1 MQTKTRLLLLTLSLA
16 VFGVITTE
24 VAVIGLLPQLIEQLD
39 ITAPQVGFLV
49 SIYAIV
55 VAITGPVIT
64 LLFGRFNRKTVL
76 LVIMALFIISNTVYA
91 LTHQYHI
98 ILLFRILPAL
108 THALFFAIALMVAAN
123 SVPIEKSAHGVAIVF
138 SGVAV
143 GMVLG
148 MPLSAFI
155 AETWSLTMAFWFG
168 ALTSIVAFIGIV
180 IFVPSMKVTQP
191 LKIRD
196 QLQVLTQFNV
206 WLSITTVTLIFSAMF
221 AGFSYIADFLVNIT
235 GFSNNITST
244 LLIVFGISGYIGNFI
259 FSHYLQKNTLKT
271 TFIYPIL
278 FSLIYFIIWLTGAH
292 VLAMVPLIIIW
303 GALHTSGLIVCQT
316 WLMRDA
322 KAAPEFAN
330 SLYIAFSNLG
340 ITVGSITGAW
350 VIQHFELQMIMWI
363 GILFS
368 LLALGTIWW
377 RVRLLSPRTNIIYQS
392 SIN

>member
-24 VAVIGLLPQLIEQLD
+24 VAVIGLLPQLIEQLN

-64 LLFGRFNRKTVL
+64 LLFGKFNRKTVL
-76 LVIMALFIISNTVYA
+76 LVIMALFIVSNTVYA
-91 LTHQYHI
+91 LTHQYHV

-123 SVPIEKSAHGVAIVF
+123 SVPAEKSAHGVAIVF

-155 AETWSLTMAFWFG
+155 AETWSLNMAFYFG
-168 ALTSIVAFIGIV
+168 ALTSIIAFLGIA

-191 LKIRD
+191 LKVRD
-196 QLQVLTQFNV
+196 QLKVLTQFNV
-206 WLSITTVTLIFSAMF
+206 WLSIITVTLIFSAMF
-221 AGFSYIADFLVNIT
+221 AGFSYIADFLVNIS

-259 FSHYLQKNTLKT
+259 FSHYLQQNTIKT
-271 TFIYPIL
+271 TLTYPIL
-278 FSLIYFIIWLTGAH
+278 FSLIYFVIWLTGAH
-292 VLAMVPLIIIW
+292 TFAMIPLIIVW
-303 GALHTSGLIVCQT
+303 GMLHTSGLIVCQT

-340 ITVGSITGAW
+340 ITVGSMVGGW
-350 VIQHFELQMIMWI
+350 VILHLELKMIMWV

-368 LLALGTIWW
+368 LLALSTIWL
-377 RVRLLSPRTNIIYQS
+377 RIRLPSPNTHIAYQS
-392 SIN
+392 ES

>member
-24 VAVIGLLPQLIEQLD
+24 VAVIGLLPQLVEQMN

-55 VAITGPVIT
+55 VAITGPTIT

-98 ILLFRILPAL
+98 ILLFRILPAF

-123 SVPIEKSAHGVAIVF
+123 SVPVEKSTHGVAIVF

-155 AETWSLTMAFWFG
+155 AETWSLSMAFWFG
-168 ALTSIVAFIGIV
+168 AITSVIAFIGIV
-180 IFVPSMKVTQP
+180 FFVPSIKVTAP
-191 LKIRD
+191 LKISD
-196 QLQVLTQFNV
+196 QLKVLTKPTV
-206 WLSITTVTLIFSAMF
+206 WLSIATVTLIFSAMF

-235 GFSNNITST
+235 GFSNNMTST
-244 LLIVFGISGYIGNFI
+244 LLIVFGVSGYFGNFI
-259 FSHYLQKNTLKT
+259 FSHYLQRNVVKT
-271 TFIYPIL
+271 TITYPIL
-278 FSLIYFIIWLTGAH
+278 FCFIYLFIWLSGSQA
-292 VLAMVPLIIIW
+292 LAMIPLIILW
-303 GALHTSGLIVCQT
+303 GMLHTSGLIISQT

-340 ITVGSITGAW
+340 ITVGSMVGAW
-350 VIQHFELQMIMWI
+350 VIQHIELQMIIWV

-368 LLALGTIWW
+368 LLALGTIWL
-377 RVRLLSPRTNIIYQS
+377 RLRLQSPNCEMAYQQ
-392 SIN
+392 